1 MGLENK
7 KNASLTVRLDCKTK
21 EDLKKLAK
29 NKGLTISEVVNLLIT
44 EQIERENFKKNN
56 QEQLE
61 KRSGSMEEKIK
72 KLKEKMKW

>member
-1 MGLENK
+1 MGVENK
-7 KNASLTVRLDCKTK
+7 KNSSLTIRITSKTK
-21 EDLKKLAK
+21 KDLKELAK
-29 NKGLTISEVVNLLIT
+29 NKGLTISELVNNLLID
-44 EQIERENFKKNN
+44 QLERENFKKSN

>member
-1 MGLENK
+1 MGVDNK
-7 KNASLTVRLDCKTK
+7 KNSSLTIRLECKTK

-29 NKGLTISEVVNLLIT
+29 MKGLTISELVNSLIT
-44 EQIERENFKKNN
+44 EQLERENFKNSCKD
-56 QEQLE
+56 QIE